1 MIVDFFCFA
10 SLSSAFDCQGIARPK
25 MGLQSI
31 RVSLSGRGWD
41 FDGSESRTLSACPGS
56 GTGRRGEWELD
67 GSSRTTEE
75 RRNGL
80 TNHTRRAIR
89 ETSGKSRLQAPH
101 MLRALFLRKCKPS
114 LIIIIIIIIIFIQ
127 TFWN

>member
-1 MIVDFFCFA
+1 LWIFLLWNDCGLFFCFA
-10 SLSSAFDCQGIARPK
+10 SLSSAFDSQGIARPK

-31 RVSLSGRGWD
+31 RVSLWGRGWD
-41 FDGSESRTLSACPGS
+41 FDGSESMTLSACPGS

-75 RRNGL
+75 PRNGL
-80 TNHTRRAIR
+80 TTHTRRAIR

-101 MLRALFLRKCKPS
+101 AKGIVLEKM
-114 LIIIIIIIIIFIQ
+114 
-127 TFWN
+127 